1 LIKDVTQETV
11 LEVWHVRAT
20 GTSGIGHYVVLL
32 NDGTHLCT
40 CLLLMNK
47 GLICHHFFRVA
58 TYSQS
63 AIYHI
68 TLISPR
74 WYLKPDINQ
83 DTLLQQIP
91 AITLCST
98 NNSDENLITNSTF
111 NHLFSIR
118 STSYNSSSITKS
130 NKIIYAKLFGLS
142 KKVIDSAIKAD
153 MYQELSNMF
162 KTFLY
167 DIQNKFDEKQQTN
180 EDYIL
185 DVNNPNITK
194 HKGRPP
200 KRLQSSVEQSSSK
213 SKHVSKN
220 NTQINIHNNENA
232 EGSKG
237 RKCGN
242 CKQYGHYAKTC
253 QASGFH

>member
-1 LIKDVTQETV
+1 MI

-47 GLICHHFFRVA
+47 GLICRHFFRVA

-63 AIYHI
+63 ATYHI
-68 TLISPR
+68 TLIPSR
-74 WYLKPDINQ
+74 WYLEPNINQ
-83 DTLLQQIP
+83 EVLLQQIS
-91 AITLCST
+91 AIILCST
-98 NNSDENLITNSTF
+98 TNSEENLPITNGTF
-111 NHLFSIR
+111 KHLFSIR
-118 STSYNSSSITKS
+118 SISNNKSSLTTTP
-130 NKIIYAKLFGLS
+130 NKIIYAELFGLS

-153 MYQELSNMF
+153 MYQELSDML
-162 KTFLY
+162 KIFLC
-167 DIQNKFDEKQQTN
+167 DIQNKFCKKQT
-180 EDYIL
+180 DYIL
-185 DVNNPNITK
+185 DANNPNITK

-200 KRLQSSVEQSSSK
+200 KRLQSNVEQSFSK
-213 SKHVSKN
+213 GKHVSRN
-220 NTQINIHNNENA
+220 STQQIDVYNNENA

-237 RKCGN
+237 RKCGR

-253 QASGFH
+253 QTLM